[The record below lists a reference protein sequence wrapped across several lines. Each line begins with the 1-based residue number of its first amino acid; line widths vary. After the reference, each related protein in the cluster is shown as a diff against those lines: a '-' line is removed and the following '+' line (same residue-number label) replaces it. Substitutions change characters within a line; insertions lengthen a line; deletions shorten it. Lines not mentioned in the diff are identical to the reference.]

1 MLPSI
6 KKILYATALG
16 AGSPYVFRYALTM
29 AREHNAEISILHVQE
44 PLSSF
49 AQSLVELHISH
60 KQSEEMHAAAR
71 KTTRKT
77 IEQRLTSLCEAE
89 QCQGADGRDLV
100 TEIRTI
106 EGQLAGTILEAAADS
121 GADLIVIGS
130 HRHTA
135 LGDALVGSTANKVL
149 HRSTLPV
156 LLVRIPDGYHEGG
169 L

>member
-1 MLPSI
+1 MLPII
-6 KKILYATALG
+6 KKILYATGLG

-29 AREHNAEISILHVQE
+29 ARAHHAEISILHVQE
-44 PLSSF
+44 PLSAF
-49 AQSLVELHISH
+49 AQSLVELHITH
-60 KQSEEMHAAAR
+60 KHSEEMHTAAR
-71 KTTRKT
+71 KTAKAK
-77 IEQRLTSLCEAE
+77 IEQRLASLCEAE

-106 EGQLAGTILEAAADS
+106 EGQLADTILDAAADS
-121 GADLIVIGS
+121 GSDLIVLGS
-130 HRHTA
+130 HRHTV
-135 LGDALVGSTANKVL
+135 LGEALVGSTANKVL